1 MKTMELRDGT
11 KAARNFVL
19 QGEHVMCD
27 WEAVHPRHGALEGKA
42 SPVYIA
48 REMGDQDVI
57 AAVKGCRFPSTAVI
71 VRGER
76 GGKPFYI
83 VFPKEEATA
92 AFLGFLEENGLSARV
107 AGIRERL
114 EADRVAAEE
123 REQELRRQREEAA
136 AARAAEAEE
145 IKKTS
150 IRGFYR
156 SEIVNDYGPVP
167 VEVHYGIGW
176 FTCTAGGY
184 YYFADIL
191 PHTPLSAENPVLAEG
206 LRAEPLGTNE
216 MGGLTAWPCTEA
228 QETAALAAEE
238 ICREERERSE
248 KAAAEKA
255 AQEKAE
261 RTERARRELE
271 AAMETELAYFDETP
285 LANITHLLLHSLG
298 ACERDGVIAIYETRY
313 CKEFGAPGTYDLR
326 DEIKALGATWDA
338 GEREWKLPLSEENRG
353 KVVAFLQKHD
363 VKKDPVALGYSR
375 CWECGVWHRGRVC
388 PCCGE

>member
-1 MKTMELRDGT
+1 
-11 KAARNFVL
+11 
-19 QGEHVMCD
+19 MCD

-48 REMGDQDVI
+48 REMNDGDVI
-57 AAVKGCRFPSTAVI
+57 SAVKSGRFPATSVV
-71 VRGER
+71 VRGTR

-92 AFLGFLEENGLSARV
+92 AFLSLLEENGLAARASA
-107 AGIRERL
+107 IRERL
-114 EADRVAAEE
+114 EADRVAAAAREE
-123 REQELRRQREEAA
+123 ELRRQREERERL
-136 AARAAEAEE
+136 RAAEREE
-145 IKKTS
+145 LKKTS
-150 IRGFYR
+150 VRGFYR
-156 SEIVNDYGPVP
+156 SDIVNDYGPVP

-206 LRAEPLGTNE
+206 LRAEALGANE
-216 MGGLTAWPCTEA
+216 MGGLTVCPCSEEQEA
-228 QETAALAAEE
+228 AALAAEE
-238 ICREERERSE
+238 VCRAEQAARE

-255 AQEKAE
+255 AQEKAA

-285 LANITHLLLHSLG
+285 LANITHRLLHSLG

-338 GEREWKLPLSEENRG
+338 GEREWKLPLSEENRE

-363 VKKDPVALGYSR
+363 VKKEPVALGYCR
-375 CWECGVWHRGRVC
+375 CWECGVWYRGRRC
-388 PCCGE
+388 PCCGED